1 MESIPGTIRILVAE
15 DSPTQADHLR
25 LLLEKHGFAV
35 TVTGNGHEALEAIR
49 ACPPL
54 MVISDVEMPE
64 MDGYQ
69 LCRAIRNDPATAGLP
84 VVLLTHLSNSRDI
97 LCALE
102 CGADNFLT
110 KPYNQEFL
118 VARMWDILESLLRR
132 NDTPEESTTVV
143 FQGERV
149 RIRSSEQRI
158 FSFLVTTFEAAVTRN
173 RELQEALRNL
183 KQCEFELE
191 LARRERDEAR
201 QEAARLGGELQ
212 RFSQRTP

>member
-1 MESIPGTIRILVAE
+1 MECIPGTIRILVAE
-15 DSPTQADHLR
+15 DSPTQAEHLR

-35 TVTGNGHEALEAIR
+35 TVTGNGREALEAIR
-49 ACPPL
+49 ICPPL

-69 LCRAIRNDPATAGLP
+69 LCRAIRNDPTTAALP

-97 LCALE
+97 LRALE

-118 VARMWDILESLLRR
+118 VARLWDILESLLRR

-149 RIRSSEQRI
+149 RIHSREQRM
-158 FSFLVTTFEAAVTRN
+158 FSFLITTFEAAVTRN
-173 RELQEALRNL
+173 RELQEALRQL
-183 KQCEFELE
+183 KEYEHELE
-191 LARRERDEAR
+191 IIRNERDDARRE
-201 QEAARLGGELQ
+201 AARFAETGNPA
-212 RFSQRTP
+212 T